1 MWEVTAVAG
10 FGPPV
15 QTSPMHLRAPALVC
29 AAHSHGETAV
39 IARLL
44 TADHGLVA
52 AYVAGGRGRQLRPV
66 LIPGNMVDAEVRSKS
81 DSQLPFARVELLQSR
96 GPWLTEPLPAA
107 AIAWVTALTATALPE
122 RQSFPA
128 LYDALAALIEAVCVA
143 PSARGWALAL
153 LSYEVLLLREL
164 GYGVPVERPEQSDWP
179 ALLHAFDRIG
189 RELARYPLADR
200 RRDVMAA
207 RALLRERLERISGEG
222 S

>member
-1 MWEVTAVAG
+1 
-10 FGPPV
+10 
-15 QTSPMHLRAPALVC
+15 MHFRAPALVC
-29 AAHSHGETAV
+29 ATHAHGETAV

-66 LIPGNMVDAEVRSKS
+66 LIPGNAVDADLRSKTE
-81 DSQLPFARVELLQSR
+81 SQLPFARVELLQSR

-107 AIAWVTALTATALPE
+107 AIAWVTALTASALPE
-122 RQSFPA
+122 RHPYPA
-128 LYDALAALIEAVCVA
+128 LYEALSALIEAVCMA

-164 GYGVPVERPEQSDWP
+164 GYGVPVQRPDPSDW
-179 ALLHAFDRIG
+179 AAILDAFDRIG

-207 RALLRERLERISGEG
+207 RDLLRERLKRIEG
-222 S
+222 